1 MGGCHVFIPCEVG
14 QDVFMLLLDLSFNL
28 TEALWNRKRLW
39 PAKCIGMWIYLYIHN
54 TILHRHIYHIIHIYI
69 YISLNGQK
77 WGGRDFWCAYYIMSG
92 NEGLNPSAWK
102 WSWNSKQLGLG
113 YTIFRQAPCIIN
125 YIVYFP
131 KYQWQ
136 WLIYIYSICLS
147 HKINVYHVN
156 NDMCPFTARWIQ
168 H

>member
-28 TEALWNRKRLW
+28 TEAWWNRKRLW

-54 TILHRHIYHIIHIYI
+54 TILHRHIYIYIISFIYI
-69 YISLNGQK
+69 YIHI
-77 WGGRDFWCAYYIMSG
+77 F
-92 NEGLNPSAWK
+92 K
-102 WSWNSKQLGLG
+102 WSEVGGAETSDVHITSCLEMRDWTPPHENGHETVSNLDLG

-131 KYQWQ
+131 RISMTMTN
-136 WLIYIYSICLS
+136 IYL
-147 HKINVYHVN
+147 
-156 NDMCPFTARWIQ
+156 
-168 H
+168 